1 MGIYNKQNPEVR
13 DSQIPLPVK
22 DSDIEP
28 VPVPVPDPVD
38 DETGK
43 PTEGGGSATGV
54 IIVLLIIF
62 ALIGLF
68 MYFYG
73 KKCIEK
79 LQNRENMNA
88 VFGANKTPN
97 VEERENMI
105 KRAQE

>member
-22 DSDIEP
+22 DSDIKP
-28 VPVPVPDPVD
+28 VPTPEDG
-38 DETGK
+38 ESGK
-43 PTEGGGSATGV
+43 PTEGGGSATAV

-68 MYFYG
+68 VYFYG
-73 KKCIEK
+73 KQCIEK
-79 LQNRENMNA
+79 LQNTENMNA
-88 VFGANKTPN
+88 MFSADKNPN